1 MSDSL
6 SPFETLQQL
15 AQRVAEAAAP
25 IPDRADSAES
35 WQAIAFEFME
45 DTFVIPM
52 KDVKEVFPTPGV
64 TRIPGV
70 QKWVKGI
77 ANVRGEILALI
88 DLNDFVSAGRVSNPT
103 LSRVVAVEIGD
114 MRFGIVVDRVIGMRQ
129 VNQGAVLSGD
139 AAASCPEEIKDYVSG
154 AVQLDEQEV
163 NLFEP
168 LKLVKSE
175 TFDNVSTF

>member
-1 MSDSL
+1 MIDSL
-6 SPFETLQQL
+6 TPFETLQQL
-15 AQRVAEAAAP
+15 ARRVSENAAP
-25 IPDRADSAES
+25 MPDRADSAES

-45 DTFVIPM
+45 DVFVIPM

-103 LSRVVAVEIGD
+103 LSRVVAIEIGE

-129 VNQGAVLSGD
+129 VNQAAIESGATT
-139 AAASCPEEIKDYVSG
+139 SCPAEMTEYVSG
-154 AVQLDEQEV
+154 AVQLDDQEV

-168 LKLVKSE
+168 LKLIKSE
-175 TFDNVSTF
+175 TFDKVSTL